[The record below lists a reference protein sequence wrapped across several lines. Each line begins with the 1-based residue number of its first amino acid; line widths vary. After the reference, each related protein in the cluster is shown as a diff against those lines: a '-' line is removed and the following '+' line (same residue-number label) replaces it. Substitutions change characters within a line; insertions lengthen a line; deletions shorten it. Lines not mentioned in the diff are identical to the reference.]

1 MKMMMR
7 SHLTRLGVESR
18 DATVYLSGTVESTEQ
33 KVKAE
38 TVTKTVPGVKRV
50 ISTLGVRLQ

>member
-50 ISTLGVRLQ
+50 ISTLGVRSQ